1 VLPATATGS
10 TGSVNKA
17 AVRELEKIDAFFSQ
31 YADKFDETS
40 IGPDGIE
47 ALCQDLGVSP
57 TDIRVLLL
65 AWKLQA
71 SRQGYF
77 SLDEW
82 RRGMKAMRVDSVDKL
97 KKALPGLQQEVNSQ
111 YLFKDFYVFAFQYCL
126 TEPRQKTLDLES
138 ACQMLEL
145 VLGPRAHVP
154 SFLQFLQEQ
163 TEYKAMNMDQWTAF
177 LRFCEEVEVLNQ
189 PIWKAAIDNSAFV
202 MVCEDELLHTF
213 LVCDICGILHC
224 FVQIKPDLTNY
235 DESQAWPLL
244 LDNYV
249 EWARKYTMIS
259 L

>member
-1 VLPATATGS
+1 
-10 TGSVNKA
+10 
-17 AVRELEKIDAFFSQ
+17 
-31 YADKFDETS
+31 
-40 IGPDGIE
+40 
-47 ALCQDLGVSP
+47 
-57 TDIRVLLL
+57 
-65 AWKLQA
+65 
-71 SRQGYF
+71 
-77 SLDEW
+77 
-82 RRGMKAMRVDSVDKL
+82 MKAMRVDSVDKL

-177 LRFCEEVEVLNQ
+177 LRFCEE
-189 PIWKAAIDNSAFV
+189 
-202 MVCEDELLHTF
+202 
-213 LVCDICGILHC
+213 
-224 FVQIKPDLTNY
+224 IKPDLTNY

>member
-1 VLPATATGS
+1 MRRSSTRRTGVLPATATGS
-10 TGSVNKA
+10 TGKGRAMTSSVNKA

-97 KKALPGLQQEVNSQ
+97 KKALPGLQQEVSSQ

-177 LRFCEEVEVLNQ
+177 LRFCEE
-189 PIWKAAIDNSAFV
+189 
-202 MVCEDELLHTF
+202 
-213 LVCDICGILHC
+213 
-224 FVQIKPDLTNY
+224 IKPDLTNY

>member
-1 VLPATATGS
+1 MRRSSTRRTGVLPATATGS
-10 TGSVNKA
+10 TGKGRAMKGSVNKA

-31 YADKFDETS
+31 YAEKFDETS

-57 TDIRVLLL
+57 TDIRILLL

-97 KKALPGLQQEVNSQ
+97 KKALPGLQQEVSSQ

-177 LRFCEEVEVLNQ
+177 LRFCEE
-189 PIWKAAIDNSAFV
+189 
-202 MVCEDELLHTF
+202 
-213 LVCDICGILHC
+213 
-224 FVQIKPDLTNY
+224 IKPDLTNY

>member
-1 VLPATATGS
+1 MRRSSTRRTGVLPATATGS
-10 TGSVNKA
+10 TGKGRAMKSSVNKA

-97 KKALPGLQQEVNSQ
+97 KKALPGLQQEVSSQ

-177 LRFCEEVEVLNQ
+177 LRFCEE
-189 PIWKAAIDNSAFV
+189 
-202 MVCEDELLHTF
+202 
-213 LVCDICGILHC
+213 
-224 FVQIKPDLTNY
+224 IKPDLTNY